1 MNVKDL
7 QARQGNVELV
17 LEIVDKGD
25 VREFEKFGK
34 KGSVCNAVAQDE
46 TGKIKLTLWNEQIDM
61 VGVGDKI
68 QITNG
73 YVGEYQGELQLS
85 TGKFGK
91 LEVIEKG
98 EAKEEAAEVSG
109 EELPEDIQP
118 EEEEIK

>member
-17 LEIVDKGD
+17 LEIVEKGD

-34 KGSVCNAVAQDE
+34 KGSVCNAVAKDE
-46 TGKIKLTLWNEQIDM
+46 TGSIKLTLWNEQIDM
-61 VGVGDKI
+61 IGVGDKI
-68 QITNG
+68 QISNG

-91 LEVIEKG
+91 LEILEKG
-98 EAKEEAAEVSG
+98 KGVEEPAEESG